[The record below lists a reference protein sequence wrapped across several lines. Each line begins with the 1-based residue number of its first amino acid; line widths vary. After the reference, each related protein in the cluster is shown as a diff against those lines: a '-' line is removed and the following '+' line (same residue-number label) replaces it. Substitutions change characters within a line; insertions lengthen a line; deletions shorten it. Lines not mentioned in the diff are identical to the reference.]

1 MPALLSKSTSKSRL
15 MSAIDKT
22 DAFLYS
28 EYNYEFAFLF
38 IQSIH
43 MYRLDCLKQL
53 MCLFE
58 MYGYL
63 NNC

>member
-1 MPALLSKSTSKSRL
+1 

-28 EYNYEFAFLF
+28 EYNFEFAFLF